1 MRNSVALYSSTKL
14 PKSTPSLSIQYLFQN
29 VDVDLDLVDVSL
41 YCSWGVQR
49 FELSYSNCII
59 NT

>member
-49 FELSYSNCII
+49 LGSWGD
-59 NT
+59 